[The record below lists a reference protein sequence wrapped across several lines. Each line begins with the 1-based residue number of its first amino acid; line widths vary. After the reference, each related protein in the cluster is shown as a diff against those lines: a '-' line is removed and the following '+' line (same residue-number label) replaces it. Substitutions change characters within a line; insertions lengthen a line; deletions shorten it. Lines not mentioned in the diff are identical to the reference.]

1 LGRTDRDNTNS
12 GARLVTFTHS
22 ADCHDP
28 VCPEIIADARDVAVL
43 ARYALHD
50 IDGHA
55 ECDPSDCTVSALRLA
70 IPTRVFAAAIR
81 HGDIRAA
88 LATDANLLGRAIR
101 EHRQA
106 EFDPHAV
113 ISMTHL
119 CFDDCAENIAAR
131 YDELAAR

>member
-1 LGRTDRDNTNS
+1 LGRTDRDNQQES
-12 GARLVTFTHS
+12 RRVTLTHS

-28 VCPEIIADARDVAVL
+28 VCPQPHEERQAPGIDA
-43 ARYALHD
+43 
-50 IDGHA
+50 
-55 ECDPSDCTVSALRLA
+55 E
-70 IPTRVFAAAIR
+70 
-81 HGDIRAA
+81 
-88 LATDANLLGRAIR
+88 LLGRAIR

-131 YDELAAR
+131 YDELASR

>member
-1 LGRTDRDNTNS
+1 LGRTDRDNQQES
-12 GARLVTFTHS
+12 RRVTFTHS

-28 VCPEIIADARDVAVL
+28 VCPDDHSLDARDVAVL

>member
-12 GARLVTFTHS
+12 GSAFVTFTHS

-28 VCPEIIADARDVAVL
+28 VCPEPHGVWSTTSPVTRNEVDA
-43 ARYALHD
+43 ARPFL
-50 IDGHA
+50 
-55 ECDPSDCTVSALRLA
+55 E
-70 IPTRVFAAAIR
+70 AAAHR
-81 HGDIRAA
+81 GETVCWVGSHKWVWAA
-88 LATDANLLGRAIR
+88 FGSEMSRPAIDAEVLGRAIR

-131 YDELAAR
+131 YDELASR

>member
-1 LGRTDRDNTNS
+1 
-12 GARLVTFTHS
+12 VTFTE
-22 ADCHDP
+22 P
-28 VCPEIIADARDVAVL
+28 VRDVREAEIL

-50 IDGHA
+50 LDGHA

-70 IPTRVFAAAIR
+70 IPTRVFAATIG

-88 LATDANLLGRAIR
+88 LALDADLLGRAIR

-131 YDELAAR
+131 YDELASR

>member
-1 LGRTDRDNTNS
+1 
-12 GARLVTFTHS
+12 VTFTHS

-28 VCPEIIADARDVAVL
+28 VCPEMHESPPGPGVSVLQEVLRVTSHISERDVRAKYIVTDL
-43 ARYALHD
+43 GLRGWAIQPQQAPG
-50 IDGHA
+50 IDA
-55 ECDPSDCTVSALRLA
+55 E
-70 IPTRVFAAAIR
+70 
-81 HGDIRAA
+81 
-88 LATDANLLGRAIR
+88 LLGRAIR

-131 YDELAAR
+131 YDELASR

>member
-1 LGRTDRDNTNS
+1 
-12 GARLVTFTHS
+12 
-22 ADCHDP
+22 
-28 VCPEIIADARDVAVL
+28 
-43 ARYALHD
+43 
-50 IDGHA
+50 
-55 ECDPSDCTVSALRLA
+55 
-70 IPTRVFAAAIR
+70 
-81 HGDIRAA
+81 
-88 LATDANLLGRAIR
+88 LGRAIR

>member
-1 LGRTDRDNTNS
+1 
-12 GARLVTFTHS
+12 VTFTHS

-28 VCPEIIADARDVAVL
+28 VCPKPHGVWSTASPVTRNEGEEARPFLEAAADRGEIVCWIGSHKWVWTGL
-43 ARYALHD
+43 A
-50 IDGHA
+50 
-55 ECDPSDCTVSALRLA
+55 EVP
-70 IPTRVFAAAIR
+70 PTRAI
-81 HGDIRAA
+81 
-88 LATDANLLGRAIR
+88 DAHLLGRAIR

-131 YDELAAR
+131 YDELASR